1 MNQASGQIIFFIVI
15 VAVFW
20 LLLIRPQ
27 QQRARKHAE
36 LVQSVTAGDEIVTI
50 GGIYAT
56 VVETGD
62 ERVRV
67 RVADGSEL
75 EIARAAV
82 SSIVSKAGSG
92 DSSADES
99 ISAGKTEAAE
109 KDEHE

>member
-27 QQRARKHAE
+27 QQRARQHAE
-36 LVQSVTAGDEIVTI
+36 LVQSVTAGDEILTI

-56 VVETGD
+56 VVETDD
-62 ERVRV
+62 ERVRI

-82 SSIVSKAGSG
+82 SSIVFKAHSG
-92 DSSADES
+92 DSSPDEVVS
-99 ISAGKTEAAE
+99 TAKTEAAE